1 MQPKFPTMF
10 RNMIGSGIL
19 DTMSSLIIWPQV
31 LVIPIIELIFL
42 KKYPRYRI
50 LTPILILILILI
62 PILTPILT
70 PILIPILTPI
80 LIPILTPILIPIL
93 IPILTPIL
101 TPIPILTPTLTPTR
115 IPATTMTS
123 RLAAVTTTAMRAPT

>member
-50 LTPILILILILI
+50 LTPILTPILILI
-62 PILTPILT
+62 PILT